1 MKKFVALSA
10 IGEDHP
16 GIVAAITKVFFENGC
31 NLENSSMT
39 QLRGDFAV
47 LLLVSIPE
55 TLTLQTLNDLLQP
68 IIQKWSLAVTLRE
81 LKPEEMAN
89 PAVSPVLPYT
99 LMVYG
104 LDHPG
109 IVYKVAQSATEQK
122 INIID
127 LRTHVTENNGKTL
140 YSLILEI
147 EIPDKATLLHFQKNL
162 ETLKQELQVDITL
175 KAVETDEL

>member
-10 IGEDHP
+10 IGEDQP
-16 GIVAAITKVFFENGC
+16 GIVAALTKVFYENGC

-47 LLLVSIPE
+47 LLLVSTPE
-55 TLTLQTLNDLLQP
+55 TLTLAVLNGLLQP
-68 IIQKWSLAVTLRE
+68 IVQKFSLALTLRE
-81 LKPEEMAN
+81 LKPEEVQTPLSAI
-89 PAVSPVLPYT
+89 LPYT

-109 IVYKVAQSATEQK
+109 IVYKVAQAATEEK
-122 INIID
+122 INITD
-127 LRTHVTENNGKTL
+127 LRTHVTENGGKTL
-140 YSLILEI
+140 YSLVLEM
-147 EIPDKATLLHFQKNL
+147 EIPNEPVLKKFEKKL
-162 ETLKQELQVDITL
+162 ETLKQDLQVEITL

>member
-10 IGEDHP
+10 IGEDRP
-16 GIVAAITKVFFENGC
+16 GIVAAIAKVLYETGC

-47 LLLVSIPE
+47 LLLISLPESLKLE
-55 TLTLQTLNDLLQP
+55 TLKNTLQP
-68 IIQKWSLAVTLRE
+68 VIQKLNLAATFRE
-81 LKPEEMAN
+81 LKPGEIEN
-89 PAVSPVLPYT
+89 TSVPPVLPYT

-109 IVYKVAQSATEQK
+109 IVYRIAQAATEQK
-122 INIID
+122 INITD
-127 LRTHVTENNGKTL
+127 LRTHVTKNNGASL

-147 EIPDKATLLHFQKNL
+147 EIPNTATLLEFQKNL
-162 ETLKQELQVDITL
+162 DILKQELRVDITL

>member
-16 GIVAAITKVFFENGC
+16 GIVASLTKVFYEAGC

-55 TLTLQTLNDLLQP
+55 TVTLQTLNGLLQP

-81 LKPEEMAN
+81 LKPEEVS

-147 EIPDKATLLHFQKNL
+147 EIPDKATLQNFQKNL

>member
-1 MKKFVALSA
+1 VAVSA
-10 IGEDHP
+10 IGEDRP
-16 GIVAAITKVFFENGC
+16 GIVAALTKVFFETGC

-47 LLLVSIPE
+47 LLLISPPE
-55 TLTLQTLNDLLQP
+55 SLTLDALRNALQP
-68 IIQKWSLAVTLRE
+68 VIQQYSLAVTFRL
-81 LKPEEMAN
+81 LKTEEVGG
-89 PAVSPVLPYT
+89 PVPSPVLNYT

-109 IVYKVAQSATEQK
+109 IVYRVARAITELN
-122 INIID
+122 INITD
-127 LRTHVTENNGKTL
+127 LRTHVTENKGVTL

-147 EIPDKATLLHFQKNL
+147 EIPDAAALLNLQKNL
-162 ETLKQELQVDITL
+162 EPLKQELQVDITL

>member
-16 GIVAAITKVFFENGC
+16 GIVAALTKVFYETGC

-55 TLTLQTLNDLLQP
+55 SVTLQTLNNLLQP

-81 LKPEEMAN
+81 LKPEEVN
-89 PAVSPVLPYT
+89 PAGSSVLPYT

-147 EIPDKATLLHFQKNL
+147 EIPDKATLQNFQKNL
-162 ETLKQELQVDITL
+162 DALKQELQVDITL